1 MNNKLGY
8 YIVNGVEFDSKIEAC
23 IFANKTNQSVDW
35 YFNNDVFDK
44 YPWHIEPD
52 ETLDQLYDLRAR
64 QLREEY
70 DYIIVSYSGGA
81 DSHNLLMSFVRQGL
95 HVDEILVNTMSKG
108 NSNFMPIH
116 ETNKTSHN
124 AAASEHVLQTL
135 PRLQEIHD
143 KYPKIKITVVDLT
156 DYLFESFLNVG
167 DASWVTKKR
176 EGLNPLNA
184 TRYNYLYFSDVRKRF
199 DKDKKIAL
207 VLGVEKPRTVIHNQN
222 NSFYIRFVDRSA
234 NVASVNDHIKE
245 YPNAT
250 VEYFYWSPDSVRM
263 LCKQAHVIK
272 KWLEAFPANQ
282 PMWNNKTMTKETFR
296 LIHERALRTILYSTW
311 DNNWFQADKSTRDWY
326 SEFDTWFISG
336 QAGTT
341 QHAIWLEGIKYV
353 EENAAK
359 FVSNKNGIA
368 DGLEVFS
375 HAYLVGTMKNL
386 SLGTQPS

>member
-1 MNNKLGY
+1 
-8 YIVNGVEFDSKIEAC
+8 
-23 IFANKTNQSVDW
+23 
-35 YFNNDVFDK
+35 
-44 YPWHIEPD
+44 
-52 ETLDQLYDLRAR
+52 
-64 QLREEY
+64 
-70 DYIIVSYSGGA
+70 
-81 DSHNLLMSFVRQGL
+81 
-95 HVDEILVNTMSKG
+95 
-108 NSNFMPIH
+108 
-116 ETNKTSHN
+116 
-124 AAASEHVLQTL
+124 
-135 PRLQEIHD
+135 
-143 KYPKIKITVVDLT
+143 
-156 DYLFESFLNVG
+156 
-167 DASWVTKKR
+167 
-176 EGLNPLNA
+176 
-184 TRYNYLYFSDVRKRF
+184 
-199 DKDKKIAL
+199 

-272 KWLEAFPANQ
+272 KWLEAFPVNQ

-353 EENAAK
+353 EENASK

-386 SLGTQPS
+386 STGIQPS